1 MISHLVDARVA
12 ALVVV
17 FAALLPQ
24 VSQAKD
30 FIAAEKTGS
39 AVQRAIDEASAA
51 VGPSFEKTVV
61 LVETYFR
68 KGGIRLRLNHPYCL
82 LPNP

>member
-12 ALVVV
+12 ALAVV

-51 VGPSFEKTVV
+51 GGGRVV
-61 LVETYFR
+61 LREGVYPSGTICGE
-68 KGGIRLRLNHPYCL
+68 I
-82 LPNP
+82 